1 VRDAR
6 PENVRRTQSLID
18 TLNAKYYSPGRFLW
32 TAWDA
37 EGDRAQ
43 TDVEDA
49 VRDAEVEYTR
59 RMEAVR

>member
-1 VRDAR
+1 
-6 PENVRRTQSLID
+6 VRRTQSLID
-18 TLNAKYYSPGRFLW
+18 TLNAKYHSPGRFLW
-32 TAWDA
+32 SAWDD

-49 VRDAEVEYTR
+49 VREAEIEYTR